1 MFDTQ
6 FMHLVL
12 RLLLTAF
19 LGGII
24 GLERSA
30 GDRPAGLRTHVLVAT
45 GSALL
50 MIVSI
55 YGIDGHPLNRDPS
68 RIASQVVTG
77 VGFLGAGTILHEGLT
92 VKGLT
97 TAASV
102 WMVSAIGLTVGCG
115 MLVWGVV
122 ATIVSLITLMAI
134 RGIEKNGPSFGTQCE
149 SKARHR
155 LWRDN
160 PDSMMDVMDYFSR
173 HNVKTRVLDMASRP
187 EEQTLRIVVNAK
199 ISKYENANEIL
210 DGLLQLRAVK
220 KIKNLSNMEE

>member
-115 MLVWGVV
+115 MLGLGVV

-134 RGIEKNGPSFGTQCE
+134 RGIEKKVLPSGE
-149 SKARHR
+149 S
-155 LWRDN
+155 N